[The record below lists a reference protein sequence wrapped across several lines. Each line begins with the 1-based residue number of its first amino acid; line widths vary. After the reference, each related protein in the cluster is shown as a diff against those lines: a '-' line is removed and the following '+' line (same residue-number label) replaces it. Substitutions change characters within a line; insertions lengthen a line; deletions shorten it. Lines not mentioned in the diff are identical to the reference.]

1 MARLYRPLLVLT
13 ILILVSLALNT
24 SNKGINS
31 MTLDARKPVIGMQ
44 YQGDKLNI
52 FALGETHSYDK
63 RKAEEVTMLVWQ
75 QVKTGAQAT
84 GDHLL
89 RFVRIIEVLF

>member
-1 MARLYRPLLVLT
+1 MAKSYRPLLVLT
-13 ILILVSLALNT
+13 ILILVILGLNT
-24 SNKGINS
+24 SNQGINS
-31 MTLDARKPVIGMQ
+31 LTLDARKPVIGWQ
-44 YQGDKLNI
+44 NQGDKLNV

-63 RKAEEVTMLVWQ
+63 REAGKDIMMIWQ

-89 RFVRIIEVLF
+89 TFRKNF

>member
-13 ILILVSLALNT
+13 ILILVILALNT
-24 SNKGINS
+24 SNQGINS
-31 MTLDARKPVIGMQ
+31 LTLEARQPVIGWQ
-44 YQGDKLNI
+44 NQGDKLNI

-63 RKAEEVTMLVWQ
+63 REAGKDIMLVWQ
-75 QVKTGAQAT
+75 QVKTGAQVT

-89 RFVRIIEVLF
+89 RIIINFKVLF